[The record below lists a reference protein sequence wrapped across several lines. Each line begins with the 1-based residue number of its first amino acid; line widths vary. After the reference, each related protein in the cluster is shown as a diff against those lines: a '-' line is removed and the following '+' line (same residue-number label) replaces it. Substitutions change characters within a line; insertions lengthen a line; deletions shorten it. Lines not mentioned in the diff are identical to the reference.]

1 MKNEKIIFVDKTI
14 SLNKIK
20 NLVENDKNC
29 KIITFDYSSHKNL
42 LENRISH
49 KISDEFLTK
58 DEFQDIH
65 NESFNLTR
73 WFEGDLEYL
82 LEYENVNLGRVFY
95 VEFHHFLLQ
104 FLKKLLEIR
113 EISKKTSDAECMVS
127 PALFEITRKFNSNII
142 SIKDSDSQKDNFLD
156 DSIRYR
162 ITNSLNV
169 NISRSSYQ
177 RLKKSSDKIISNL
190 SKNETDDR
198 KKSVLFVEFNPIK
211 YKKLFEINKKHSI
224 NLVLFNR
231 RRPTIWNFKSYNII
245 KKSGCV
251 IATYDDVLDKKL
263 LEKIENDQKKI
274 VISIEKLWKNEKYF
288 ESFFI
293 FKEIKFWKIIK
304 PIFINLC
311 IQRMTEAIREVNIT
325 KSTLEKYNI
334 SSIVCWSENGF
345 NEQIVIGIGNKLNKK
360 IILLQHGLYLDSKDS
375 VLQNEFSGVLPRKSN
390 RFFVWGKEFAEYAKN
405 SGVVDNK
412 IEIIGNPAY
421 DIIFEE
427 KENDRKKEYVLIA
440 TTSTSNKIE
449 DFLVKNKED
458 YENAILLVCKSL
470 KKRNRKI
477 VIKIHPFEEEEYLTQ
492 LVKEL
497 DSNIQV
503 IKKGDII
510 PLIKTCE
517 IFISIDMSTTMLE
530 AQIINKPVISIKTQN
545 IPLIDESKIFTSK
558 SFMRIKI
565 EDFNDVIDKVLTDE
579 DYKSEMISKGSKFL
593 GRYVSNQGISSERL
607 FSCLEDSK
615 EN

>member
-263 LEKIENDQKKI
+263 LQKIENDQKKI